1 MKKSITK
8 NLFLPHLTVSQFAR
22 GQSRA
27 LGQHRPSGVG
37 GMSPPGHSSVRHP
50 IAEQSLETMDPFII
64 RAVST
69 CIKMVSNGQGCS
81 DTEKLCNESIT
92 NAILDN

>member
-1 MKKSITK
+1 M
-8 NLFLPHLTVSQFAR
+8 SQFAR

-37 GMSPPGHSSVRHP
+37 GMSPPGQSSVRHP
-50 IAEQSLETMDPFII
+50 MAEQSLVTMDPFII

-69 CIKMVSNGQGCS
+69 CIVMLIMIDIYTGSLTQKSFGN
-81 DTEKLCNESIT
+81 TSIAK
-92 NAILDN
+92 N

>member
-1 MKKSITK
+1 MKKSHKKYI
-8 NLFLPHLTVSQFAR
+8 LPHLTVSQFAR

-37 GMSPPGHSSVRHP
+37 GMSPPGQSSVRHP
-50 IAEQSLETMDPFII
+50 MAEQSLVTMDPFII

-69 CIKMVSNGQGCS
+69 CIFIVM
-81 DTEKLCNESIT
+81 L
-92 NAILDN
+92 LML